1 MTEAQPTRQLHQRL
15 RPLLRTLAI
24 IAIVTV
30 VPALLT
36 LGAVVLVLRSDTA
49 NQWALQSTQRLL
61 PELTIAA
68 PQGNL
73 IEGLHVDA
81 LRWETPDLDLII
93 APIDLRL
100 SWANLLRGR
109 ATIDPLRIGRITI
122 HPRGPDT
129 NEPIELPAL
138 VSPILLHAPRLTVGE
153 LVIRSGDTVTTLRGI
168 ETAARWLGPD
178 IKLTNPRLSYE
189 TFVLDASAGQLQFL
203 GDYPLTLKGIITSP
217 DLPGPA
223 TVTAS
228 GDLRALR
235 LNAQLAGNWPVNAQA
250 VLRTLDTRLPFTL
263 AAQLAQPVRLDV
275 GVDAVTVQQAALKA
289 AGDLDRFTGTV
300 ESQLT
305 DTRYGDSHLTG
316 DLGWGNASLTATAS
330 WVLPSGK
337 IDSRCLLQAEV
348 AQWQCEGD
356 IAALPLTPWLNGLS
370 GEISTPFSVAGRLSN
385 PIDLRIEL
393 PEIHGKLNNIDL
405 TGAARAASPD
415 LQRWSIPEFT
425 LSAGP
430 NHLSASGAL
439 SPTAPAREASQLR
452 VQVDAPNLAL
462 LYAGLSGSVSGAV
475 DVTGALTAPMLRG
488 ELALRDIEYQAGD
501 DPIKLHSGRARFTIA
516 DLGRKASDVDVV
528 LAGLEWRGQRAAVDA
543 SWRGIRSDHRWQLV
557 LTQQQDNAELG
568 CRGALTDNDRRYRLD
583 CPTLR
588 GNLAPPSSGSADRQT
603 AAEKAEGKTD
613 RKADLKKVSW
623 GLQAPLRA
631 QWDFERSEGG
641 VDAFCLTADPA
652 ALCVKPGVYY
662 RQRQVQAFDAS
673 LTQLPLRWW
682 RRLLARGLR
691 LNNDPRLNANLHFAR
706 QQPLQL
712 RAQAT
717 LDASE
722 WRWRTGEQARTLKL
736 DAVTAGADLD
746 ANRAHLTAALRAKE
760 LGSATAELT
769 VLDPLQAKQLQG
781 RVDVN
786 ALQLAAFGWAIPDVE
801 AISGQVD
808 GAVTIAGTAAL
819 PLLAGQFALTNGN
832 VDIAGVSDPISDLSA
847 RLSFDNQRADLDGQF
862 RLGAGH
868 AQLKGDM
875 LWSADYA
882 DWRAT
887 LNTRGSQLQIEPL
900 TGSTVIFAPDLTF
913 DATPDNLRLHGE
925 VLLEKADIQLKELPP
940 ETVNPSRDTVV
951 IGREAAEEGI
961 PLTLDI
967 ALNLGEKTHFS
978 GFGAEVDLAGQ
989 LRLLQEN
996 NRDMAATGRINVTRG
1011 RYRAYGQRLIVR
1023 KGQFIF
1029 VGNLNNPDINLE
1041 TIRDMVPG
1049 NTDVVGLRITGS
1061 LRDPVAQLFSEQS
1074 LSESDM
1080 AYYLLTGTK
1089 RDSSQS
1095 GKQFSA
1101 GGSLLSLGLSK
1112 GEDQAAKLAEKFGIR
1127 GLTLGTAAAG
1137 DGTTQAEVSGY
1148 LFRKLYVRYGRSLG
1162 ENADSV
1168 TLQYQLSPN
1177 LMIQSISGIEE
1188 VLELIYTFTL
1198 D

>member
-1 MTEAQPTRQLHQRL
+1 MREQAALYL

-24 IAIVTV
+24 IVVVLA

-36 LGAVVLVLRSDTA
+36 LGAVVLVLRSDVAT
-49 NQWALQSTQRLL
+49 QWALQTAHRLL
-61 PELTIAA
+61 PELTVVAA
-68 PQGNL
+68 EGNL
-73 IEGLHVDA
+73 IDGLRVA
-81 LRWETPDLDLII
+81 SLRWEDPDLELII
-93 APIDLRL
+93 APIELRL

-122 HPRGPDT
+122 HPRGPD
-129 NEPIELPAL
+129 NDDPVELPAL
-138 VSPILLHAPRLTVGE
+138 VSPIVLHAPRLTVGE
-153 LVIRSGDTVTTLRGI
+153 LVIHSGDTITTLRGI

-178 IKLTNPRLSYE
+178 ISLTHPRLAYE
-189 TFVLDASAGQLQFL
+189 TLALDASAGKLQFL
-203 GDYPLTLKGIITSP
+203 GDYPLTLQGIITSP

-223 TVTAS
+223 TVAAS
-228 GDLRALR
+228 GDLRALK
-235 LNAQLAGNWPVNAQA
+235 LNAQLAGNWPLRAQA
-250 VLRTLDTRLPFTL
+250 TLRTLDTDLPFTL
-263 AAQLAQPVRLDV
+263 SADLARAVRLDA
-275 GVDAVTVQQAALKA
+275 GVDVVTVHQAALKA
-289 AGDLDRFTGTV
+289 AGDIDHFTGTI
-300 ESQLT
+300 ESQLS
-305 DTRYGDSHLTG
+305 DTRYGASHLSG
-316 DLGWGNASLTATAS
+316 DFSWAKDILTATAALA
-330 WVLPSGK
+330 LPTGK
-337 IDSRCLLQAEV
+337 IASRCELQATAER
-348 AQWQCEGD
+348 WQCQGD

-370 GEISTPFSVAGRLSN
+370 GEISTPFTVAGRLAD

-393 PEIHGKLNNIDL
+393 PQIRGKLGEIAL
-405 TGAARAASPD
+405 SGIARTESPD
-415 LQRWSIPEFT
+415 LRRWSIPEFH

-430 NHLSASGAL
+430 NQLSASGTL
-439 SPTAPAREASQLR
+439 SESSQLR
-452 VQVDAPNLAL
+452 VLVEAPQLHQ
-462 LYAGLSGSVSGAV
+462 LYAGLAGSARGTAEI
-475 DVTGALTAPMLRG
+475 TGALAKPTLRG
-488 ELALRDIEYQAGD
+488 ELALRDIEYRADGG
-501 DPIKLHSGRARFTIA
+501 PIKLHRGRTRFAIA
-516 DLGRKASDVDVV
+516 ELGRKDSDIGVV
-528 LAGLEWRGQRAAVDA
+528 LAGVEIRGQRAAADID
-543 SWRGIRSDHRWQLV
+543 WRGTRADHRWRVAFTRQR
-557 LTQQQDNAELG
+557 DNLEVN
-568 CRGALTDNDRRYRLD
+568 CRGALTDQERRYRLD

-588 GNLAPPSSGSADRQT
+588 GNLAITD
-603 AAEKAEGKTD
+603 KKT
-613 RKADLKKVSW
+613 VSW
-623 GLQAPLRA
+623 GAQAPLQAR
-631 QWDFERSEGG
+631 WDFERSEGG
-641 VDAFCLTADPA
+641 VDGFCVAADPA
-652 ALCVKPGVYY
+652 TLCVKPGINY

-673 LTQLPLRWW
+673 LRQLPLRWW
-682 RRLLARGLR
+682 RRGLAQGLR
-691 LNNDPRLNANLHFAR
+691 LSNDPRLNAELHFAK

-722 WRWRTGEQARTLKL
+722 WRWRNGEQARTLKL
-736 DAVTAGADLD
+736 DAVTASADLD
-746 ANRAHLTAALRAKE
+746 TQRARLSAALRSPE

-769 VLDPLQAKQLQG
+769 VLNPLQGKQLQG
-781 RVDVN
+781 RVDLD

-801 AISGQVD
+801 AIAGQVD

-819 PLLAGQFALTNGN
+819 PVLAGEFALTNGS
-832 VDIAGVSDPISDLSA
+832 VDVAGVSDPISDLGA
-847 RLSFDNQRADLDGQF
+847 RLRFDNQRADLDGQF
-862 RLGAGH
+862 QLGTGRARLQGE
-868 AQLKGDM
+868 M
-875 LWSADYA
+875 LWSAGYA

-887 LNTRGSQLQIEPL
+887 LRAQGSQLQIEPI
-900 TGSTVIFAPDLTF
+900 TGSSVVFAPDLIF
-913 DATPDNLRLHGE
+913 DATPDQLRLHGE
-925 VLLEKADIQLKELPP
+925 VTLEKADIRLQELPP

-951 IGREAAEEGI
+951 IGREVAETGI

-967 ALNLGEKTHFS
+967 ALNLGEHTHFS

-996 NRDMAATGRINVTRG
+996 NRDLAATGRINVTRG

-1029 VGNLNNPDINLE
+1029 VGNLDNPDINLE
-1041 TIRDMVPG
+1041 AIREMIPG
-1049 NTDVVGLRITGS
+1049 NNDVVGLRITGS

-1080 AYYLLTGTK
+1080 AYYLLTGSR
-1089 RDSSQS
+1089 RDSSES
-1095 GKQFSA
+1095 GSQFSA

-1162 ENADSV
+1162 QNADSV